1 MCQRRYKC
9 LHCGAED
16 VETLPELKSYMHPFL
31 LPLLL
36 PPRYINTIHRLYES
50 VSMLSGSQ
58 SCLHS
63 LPCIISLPPLFFS
76 DTEKLTPPPPSLLAC
91 FCPPYSS
98 GRQHR
103 TLFFF
108 FFFLTRSR
116 CNIMSS
122 ICIFSVQSPPPATQL
137 NISIRALPS
146 LVSRC
151 CTFSAASQSLNH
163 CWCCPAAS
171 AENWF
176 CLQIH
181 CMLLCPSLFIVHS
194 ISGSLPLS
202 LSITPWEPTFFF
214 SSTQYFMLPF
224 SASPT
229 PRFLLS
235 VPLFPHF
242 SVHLFLSLAL
252 IRLREE
258 FTIVYP
264 ACEWISKNLFF
275 LICLV
280 HTVGRQLCIFT
291 LSLVNLVRVQ
301 SGALERDWSG
311 WCWWWSALEVRPS
324 YEVSEGLDSANPR

>member
-108 FFFLTRSR
+108 FFFNSFSLQHYVVNLHFLSPIPPTRDPTEHLHPCTPITCVTLLHILR
-116 CNIMSS
+116 C
-122 ICIFSVQSPPPATQL
+122 
-137 NISIRALPS
+137 LPVSES
-146 LVSRC
+146 LLMLSCSLRWKLVLP
-151 CTFSAASQSLNH
+151 TNPLHAA
-163 CWCCPAAS
+163 
-171 AENWF
+171 
-176 CLQIH
+176 
-181 CMLLCPSLFIVHS
+181 
-194 ISGSLPLS
+194 LPLS
-202 LSITPWEPTFFF
+202 VHCSLHLWLPPSFSQHHSLGTHFFF

>member
-50 VSMLSGSQ
+50 VSMLSIVSA
-58 SCLHS
+58 
-63 LPCIISLPPLFFS
+63 LPPLHYLPSPTLFQWHRK
-76 DTEKLTPPPPSLLAC
+76 TNAAPSLFARLLL
-91 FCPPYSS
+91 PPLLQWQTTPYS
-98 GRQHR
+98 
-103 TLFFF
+103 F

-214 SSTQYFMLPF
+214 L
-224 SASPT
+224 
-229 PRFLLS
+229 LLS
-235 VPLFPHF
+235 ISCCLSLHLPLPVFF
-242 SVHLFLSLAL
+242 SVCLSSP
-252 IRLREE
+252 I
-258 FTIVYP
+258 F
-264 ACEWISKNLFF
+264 
-275 LICLV
+275 
-280 HTVGRQLCIFT
+280 LCI
-291 LSLVNLVRVQ
+291 S
-301 SGALERDWSG
+301 SSH
-311 WCWWWSALEVRPS
+311 
-324 YEVSEGLDSANPR
+324 

>member
-108 FFFLTRSR
+108 FFLTRSR

-137 NISIRALPS
+137 NMHSHHLCHVVAHSPLPPS
-146 LVSRC
+146 LWITVDVVLQPPLKTGFAYKSIAC
-151 CTFSAASQSLNH
+151 CFAPLCSLFT
-163 CWCCPAAS
+163 PSLA
-171 AENWF
+171 
-176 CLQIH
+176 
-181 CMLLCPSLFIVHS
+181 PSLFLSASLPGNPLFFFFYSVFHVAFLCISHS
-194 ISGSLPLS
+194 PFSSQCASLPPFFCASLPLIS
-202 LSITPWEPTFFF
+202 PHQTERGVHYCV
-214 SSTQYFMLPF
+214 SSVWVDF
-224 SASPT
+224 
-229 PRFLLS
+229 
-235 VPLFPHF
+235 
-242 SVHLFLSLAL
+242 
-252 IRLREE
+252 
-258 FTIVYP
+258 
-264 ACEWISKNLFF
+264 
-275 LICLV
+275 
-280 HTVGRQLCIFT
+280 
-291 LSLVNLVRVQ
+291 
-301 SGALERDWSG
+301 
-311 WCWWWSALEVRPS
+311 
-324 YEVSEGLDSANPR
+324 

>member
-50 VSMLSGSQ
+50 VSMLSIVSA
-58 SCLHS
+58 
-63 LPCIISLPPLFFS
+63 LPPLHYLPSPTLFQWHRK
-76 DTEKLTPPPPSLLAC
+76 TNAAPSLFARLLL
-91 FCPPYSS
+91 PPLLQWQTTPYS
-98 GRQHR
+98 
-103 TLFFF
+103 FFF
-108 FFFLTRSR
+108 FFNSFSLQHYVVNLHFLSPIPPTRDPTEHLHPCTPITCVTLLHILR
-116 CNIMSS
+116 C
-122 ICIFSVQSPPPATQL
+122 
-137 NISIRALPS
+137 LPVSES
-146 LVSRC
+146 LLMLSCSLRWKLVLP
-151 CTFSAASQSLNH
+151 TNPLHAA
-163 CWCCPAAS
+163 
-171 AENWF
+171 
-176 CLQIH
+176 
-181 CMLLCPSLFIVHS
+181 
-194 ISGSLPLS
+194 LPLS
-202 LSITPWEPTFFF
+202 VHCSLHLWLPPSFSQHHSLGTHFFF